1 VHLLLLAFVA
11 MTLPLGIAKG
21 FSAPPADGVMLWL
34 VALFAVSIGLPFTAL
49 SATAPLL
56 QSWFAATG
64 HTQGRNPYALCAAS
78 NLGSFCALLAYPFAV
93 EPFLTLH
100 TQRVVWSIGF
110 SVLALLIAAAAFV
123 GRPKGHNT
131 VQPEVA
137 LSAPSTIGKRLSW
150 TLLTAI
156 PAGLVIAVTS
166 YITMDLAAAPF
177 LWVVPVALYLLTFVA
192 VFRDRPWIP
201 HALVLRILPYLL
213 GPLVIGILS
222 GANAYWFPVI
232 LFNLI
237 AFALIALACH
247 GEAYLRRP
255 AVDRL
260 SEFYIWT
267 SLGGVLGG
275 VFAGLIAPN
284 LFNNMYEYPLLMIA
298 ALLLLPACSPAAR
311 VILCAKLGRSLW
323 RQPGCRAASF

>member
-1 VHLLLLAFVA
+1 
-11 MTLPLGIAKG
+11 MRLPRSESASVG
-21 FSAPPADGVMLWL
+21 FC
-34 VALFAVSIGLPFTAL
+34 
-49 SATAPLL
+49 
-56 QSWFAATG
+56 SWRF
-64 HTQGRNPYALCAAS
+64 
-78 NLGSFCALLAYPFAV
+78 
-93 EPFLTLH
+93 
-100 TQRVVWSIGF
+100 
-110 SVLALLIAAAAFV
+110 
-123 GRPKGHNT
+123 
-131 VQPEVA
+131 
-137 LSAPSTIGKRLSW
+137 
-150 TLLTAI
+150 

-177 LWVVPVALYLLTFVA
+177 LGVIPLALYLLTFVA

-222 GANAYWFPVI
+222 GANAYRFPVI

-255 AVDRL
+255 AADRL

-275 VFAGLIAPN
+275 AFAGLIAPN
-284 LFNNMYEYPLLMIA
+284 LFNNMYKYPLLMIA
-298 ALLLLPACSPAAR
+298 VLLLLPACSLAAR
-311 VILCAKLGRSLW
+311 VINVKSSA
-323 RQPGCRAASF
+323 

>member
-1 VHLLLLAFVA
+1 
-11 MTLPLGIAKG
+11 M
-21 FSAPPADGVMLWL
+21 
-34 VALFAVSIGLPFTAL
+34 
-49 SATAPLL
+49 
-56 QSWFAATG
+56 
-64 HTQGRNPYALCAAS
+64 
-78 NLGSFCALLAYPFAV
+78 
-93 EPFLTLH
+93 
-100 TQRVVWSIGF
+100 
-110 SVLALLIAAAAFV
+110 
-123 GRPKGHNT
+123 
-131 VQPEVA
+131 
-137 LSAPSTIGKRLSW
+137 SAPSTIGKRLSW

-177 LWVVPVALYLLTFVA
+177 LGVIPLAFYLLTFVA

-222 GANAYWFPVI
+222 GANAYRFPVI

-255 AVDRL
+255 AADRL

-267 SLGGVLGG
+267 SLGGMLGG

-284 LFNNMYEYPLLMIA
+284 LFNNINEYPLLMIA

-311 VILCAKLGRSLW
+311 VIFCAKLGWGFW
-323 RQPGCRAASF
+323 RQPGCRAASFCNREIWEISQSPAVHN

>member
-1 VHLLLLAFVA
+1 
-11 MTLPLGIAKG
+11 MRLPRSESASVG
-21 FSAPPADGVMLWL
+21 FC
-34 VALFAVSIGLPFTAL
+34 
-49 SATAPLL
+49 
-56 QSWFAATG
+56 SWRF
-64 HTQGRNPYALCAAS
+64 
-78 NLGSFCALLAYPFAV
+78 
-93 EPFLTLH
+93 
-100 TQRVVWSIGF
+100 
-110 SVLALLIAAAAFV
+110 
-123 GRPKGHNT
+123 
-131 VQPEVA
+131 
-137 LSAPSTIGKRLSW
+137 
-150 TLLTAI
+150 

-177 LWVVPVALYLLTFVA
+177 LGVIPLALYLLTFVA

-255 AVDRL
+255 AADRL

-284 LFNNMYEYPLLMIA
+284 LFNNINEYPLLMIA
-298 ALLLLPACSPAAR
+298 ALLLLPACSLAAR
-311 VILCAKLGRSLW
+311 VINVKSSA
-323 RQPGCRAASF
+323 